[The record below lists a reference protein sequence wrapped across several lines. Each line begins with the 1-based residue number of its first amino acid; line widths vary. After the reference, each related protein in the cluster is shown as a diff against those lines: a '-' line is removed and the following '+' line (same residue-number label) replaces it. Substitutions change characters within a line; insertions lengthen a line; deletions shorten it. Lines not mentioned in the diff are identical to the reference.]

1 MLVEDKK
8 EIEDILKYFNENY
21 RDIEQPQNP
30 EESKNQQIQFQNT
43 TLANSLNN

>member
-21 RDIEQPQNP
+21 RDIEQPQN
-30 EESKNQQIQFQNT
+30 KGN
-43 TLANSLNN
+43 